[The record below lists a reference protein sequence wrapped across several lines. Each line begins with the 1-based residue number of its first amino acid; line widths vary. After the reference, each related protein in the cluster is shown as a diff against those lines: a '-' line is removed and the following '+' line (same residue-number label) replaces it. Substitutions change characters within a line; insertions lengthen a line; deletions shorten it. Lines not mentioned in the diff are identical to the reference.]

1 MSETGS
7 GWEGILE
14 PGERILWQG
23 RPDTRLVFPPER
35 KGGFWAGI
43 GLAVIGLLQL
53 SVLRQAD
60 LEITLWPYALIPVGL
75 GAAIVAV
82 QPFWTR
88 MRRRR
93 TWYTLTDRRAFIAT
107 AMPLRGKR
115 LQFWPVNGDA
125 PLILTEG
132 DPASVW
138 FAEER
143 KKRDNGRVH
152 VIPIGFE
159 RIVDAK
165 EVAEQMRALRQDGR

>member
-1 MSETGS
+1 MTEPGN
-7 GWEGILE
+7 GWDGILE
-14 PGERILWQG
+14 SDERILWQG
-23 RPDTRLVFPPER
+23 RPETRLVFPPER

-53 SVLRQAD
+53 SVLLRVD

-107 AMPLRGKR
+107 EMPLRGKR
-115 LQFWPVNGDA
+115 LQSWPVDGDA
-125 PLILTEG
+125 PLILTESN
-132 DPASVW
+132 PASVW

-143 KKRDNGRVH
+143 EKRDNGRVH
-152 VIPIGFE
+152 VTPIGFE
-159 RIVDAK
+159 RIADAA
-165 EVAEQMRALRQDGR
+165 EVVEQMRELREAKR

>member
-1 MSETGS
+1 MTETGS

-14 PGERILWQG
+14 AGERILWQG

-53 SVLRQAD
+53 SVLRQVE
-60 LEITLWPYALIPVGL
+60 LEINLWPFALIPVAL
-75 GAAIVAV
+75 GTLIVAV
-82 QPFWTR
+82 QPFWIR

-107 AMPLRGKR
+107 DMPLRGKR
-115 LQFWPVNGDA
+115 LQSWPVQSDA

-143 KKRDNGRVH
+143 VKRDNGRIH

-159 RIVDAK
+159 RIADAA
-165 EVAEQMRALRQDGR
+165 EVAEQIRALRKAGR